1 MKKLMS
7 AAAATTLAF
16 SVAAC
21 GEMQDAPA
29 ETGLSG
35 TWKVNLDSA
44 EFENSVNSY
53 TVADG
58 TYTCNH
64 CLPPYS
70 VAADGEWQSVDRPG
84 FDSLKLTIVDGST
97 LESSSRDG
105 EEVLGESVWT
115 VSEDGQTMTVSW
127 TNFSGDETTNGST
140 TYARAADG
148 PDGSHA
154 ISGDWTVAEIGEMS
168 EAAMTWSYTIEGDT
182 ITSSGNNGG
191 YTATLGGDA
200 VTPED
205 DDTGGVLAVE
215 KTGENSYRETYSR
228 DGEVINILDL
238 TVDGDTL
245 SGVSTDPRDG
255 SAVSWTATRQ

>member
-1 MKKLMS
+1 MKKFVTAL
-7 AAAATTLAF
+7 AASTLLLG
-16 SVAAC
+16 VAAC
-21 GEMQDAPA
+21 GETAAPEA
-29 ETGLSG
+29 GGLAG

-64 CLPPYS
+64 CLPPFS

-84 FDSLKLTIVDGST
+84 FDGLKLTVVDDST
-97 LESSSRDG
+97 FETSSRDG
-105 EEVLGESVWT
+105 KEVLGESVWS
-115 VSEDGQTMTVSW
+115 VSEDGQTMTVNW
-127 TNFSGDETTNGST
+127 TNFGGDETTNGST
-140 TYARAADG
+140 TYSRAADG

-154 ISGDWTVAEIGEMS
+154 VSGEWTVAEIGEMS

-215 KTGENSYRETYSR
+215 KTGDNSYRETYSR
-228 DGEVINILDL
+228 DGEVINTLDL

-255 SAVSWTATRQ
+255 SVVSWTATRQ